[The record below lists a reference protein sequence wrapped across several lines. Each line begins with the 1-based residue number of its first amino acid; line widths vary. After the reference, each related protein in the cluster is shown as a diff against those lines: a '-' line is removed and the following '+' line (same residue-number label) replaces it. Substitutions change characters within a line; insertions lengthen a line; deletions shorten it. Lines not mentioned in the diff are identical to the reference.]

1 MRIRDKP
8 FNDSESYDNNK
19 ERQKMKRRT
28 SFMSRDAIA
37 AEFKRKDDEDRRQ
50 NKRIDIL
57 EKNFEQMHNIAS
69 SVEIL
74 AQNMKSMCEEQK
86 KQGER
91 IDKLESA
98 PGESWNKIKTGILSA
113 IAGAVGTGI
122 VAAIMNYM

>member
-8 FNDSESYDNNK
+8 FNYSESYDDNK

-98 PGESWNKIKTGILSA
+98 PVESWNKIKTGILSA
-113 IAGAVGTGI
+113 IAGSVGTGI
-122 VAAIMNYM
+122 VAAIINYM

>member
-8 FNDSESYDNNK
+8 FNYSESYDDNK
-19 ERQKMKRRT
+19 ERQKLKRRT
-28 SFMSRDAIA
+28 SFMSRDDIA
-37 AEFKRKDDEDRRQ
+37 AEFKRKDDEDRRH

-98 PGESWNKIKTGILSA
+98 PVESWNKIKTGILSA
-113 IAGAVGTGI
+113 IAGSVGTGI
-122 VAAIMNYM
+122 VAAIINYM

>member
-8 FNDSESYDNNK
+8 FNYSESYDDNK

-57 EKNFEQMHNIAS
+57 EKNFEHMHNIAS

>member
-1 MRIRDKP
+1 
-8 FNDSESYDNNK
+8 
-19 ERQKMKRRT
+19 MKRRT

>member
-98 PGESWNKIKTGILSA
+98 PVESWNKIKTGILSA
-113 IAGAVGTGI
+113 IAGSVGTGI
-122 VAAIMNYM
+122 VAAIINYM